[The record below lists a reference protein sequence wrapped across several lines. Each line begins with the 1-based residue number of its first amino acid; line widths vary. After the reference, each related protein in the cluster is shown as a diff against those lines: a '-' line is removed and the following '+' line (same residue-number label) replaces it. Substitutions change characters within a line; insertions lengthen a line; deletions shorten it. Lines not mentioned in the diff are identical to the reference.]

1 MSDPVEMRNLMR
13 RFGSRIVL
21 DGVSLTIPRC
31 SIVGL
36 IGRNGAGK
44 STLLR
49 HIPGLLLPDS
59 GECRTLGKSAA
70 KLGRVELSRI
80 GIVNQDDRLLPWMRA
95 GQLLEYVASFYNRW
109 DHHLQ
114 HRLIAAL
121 DVDPHA
127 RVGTLSSGTL
137 QKLALIVATCHH
149 PELLLLDEP
158 LSDLDPMGR
167 QTVLAM
173 LLDRFSS
180 EEITIVVSS
189 HMLRD
194 IEPVIDRVVCLEGG
208 RVVADDTLDDLKE
221 RYCEWIVTSPT
232 GGLPSSFMEP
242 YVLSATGDHQ
252 RARLLV
258 RDSVEHAATFM
269 ARHGAT
275 IQTRQLSLEGIFP
288 LLVGGVEDQGSVRG
302 DSSGASTTYSATG
315 ADR

>member
-13 RFGSRIVL
+13 RFGSRIAL
-21 DGVSLTIPRC
+21 DGISLTIPRC

-59 GECRTLGKSAA
+59 GECRTLGKSTAG
-70 KLGRVELSRI
+70 LGRGELSRI

-95 GQLLEYVASFYNRW
+95 GQLLEYVASFYERW
-109 DHHLQ
+109 DHQLQ
-114 HRLIAAL
+114 QRLTATLEVDL
-121 DVDPHA
+121 DG

-167 QTVLAM
+167 QAVLAM

-180 EEITIVVSS
+180 QEITIVVSS

-208 RVVADDTLDDLKE
+208 RVVADDALDDLKE
-221 RYCEWIVTSPT
+221 RYCEWIVTSPV
-232 GGLPSSFMEP
+232 GKLPSSFAEP
-242 YVLSATGDHQ
+242 YVLSAAGDHQ

-258 RDSVEHAATFM
+258 RDSGEHTESFM
-269 ARHGAT
+269 AHHGAT
-275 IQTRQLSLEGIFP
+275 IQTRRLSLEGIFP
-288 LLVGGVEDQGSVRG
+288 LLVAGVEDRNIVPGGPPEGSTRY
-302 DSSGASTTYSATG
+302 STSGVE
-315 ADR
+315 R